1 MEEELKDI
9 DIRVVALKCRIKDEV
24 YKKLTVQENY
34 YLPNK
39 SDINNNYR
47 IRVCLVSSL

>member
-9 DIRVVALKCRIKDEV
+9 DIREVALKFRTKDEV
-24 YKKLTVQENY
+24 YKKLTVQGNY

-39 SDINNNYR
+39 SDINNNYIADILQGR
-47 IRVCLVSSL
+47 KR